1 MTSISQFLK
10 TVKIFENL
18 TEEELELLAPLFQI
32 KNAKKNEKVIVEGE
46 VSDLFYVIR
55 TGHFN
60 VSKGSKDSFITVL
73 GQKETFG
80 EASLFHDVRRTA
92 SVTAT
97 EDAQLLLLHRDRF
110 QQFLLSYPLA
120 ANRILFQM
128 LKELFFRLEE
138 TSSELQLARGGQN
151 IAETAINKLL
161 R

>member
-1 MTSISQFLK
+1 MTSLSQFLK
-10 TVKIFENL
+10 TVKIFANL
-18 TEEELELLAPLFQI
+18 TDEELDLLAPLFQI
-32 KNAKKNEKVIVEGE
+32 KNVKNKERVVLEGA

-60 VSKGSKDSFITVL
+60 VAKGPKESFLTLL
-73 GQKETFG
+73 GPKEYFG

-92 SVTAT
+92 TVTAT
-97 EDAQLLLLHRDRF
+97 EDSQLLLLHRDRF

-128 LKELFFRLEE
+128 LKEVFFRLEE
-138 TSSELQLARGGQN
+138 TSNDLQMTRGGPN
-151 IAETAINKLL
+151 IAENAINKLL